1 MAILKRHDLILRY
14 NQRQRPLV
22 SQSGEIAYAKGKL
35 AEASSSFS
43 ASETYDVFLSHSYE
57 DARIVKVIKE
67 MLEESGFK
75 VYVDWIEDEHLDRG
89 RVTSNTASILRRR
102 MDRCSSLIYL
112 TSQSA
117 ESSLWMP
124 WELGYMDARTAKVVV
139 APILGEDEDFEGR
152 EYLGLYP
159 YLDLTNTSFYIHK
172 SDSEWVGIRGW
183 MQGQQ
188 PRAYR

>member
-1 MAILKRHDLILRY
+1 MGVLRRQNLIHRY
-14 NQRQRPLV
+14 NQRQSTLLTDA
-22 SQSGEIAYAKGKL
+22 GEVRYAKRRL
-35 AEASSSFS
+35 FEASSSFS
-43 ASETYDVFLSHSYE
+43 ASEAYDVFLSHSYE
-57 DARIVKVIKE
+57 DARIVKLIKE
-67 MLEESGFK
+67 MLEESGLQ

-117 ESSLWMP
+117 EGSVWMP
-124 WELGYMDARTAKVVV
+124 WELGYMDARTGKVVV
-139 APILGEDEDFEGR
+139 APILGEDENFEGR

-159 YLDLTNTSFYIHK
+159 YLDLTSTSFYIHK
-172 SDSEWVGIRGW
+172 SDSEWVDIKGW

-188 PRAYR
+188 PRAY